1 MSGQSPETQARLQS
15 INKFLEEIYGHPR
28 WLSDILRAAGMDEDE
43 ITRLRSDHLDD
54 YLAGLLRRWWSW
66 MAEILPSRRDDII
79 VRRYGLN
86 GSPRPSLAHLGHEY
100 GISRER
106 VRQLEKSALKRLRYP
121 ARRRRLER
129 IAVETAREIFG
140 GSDRGG
146 CD

>member
-1 MSGQSPETQARLQS
+1 MRSAPAAFSRVPYSAMCSLTPETQARLQS

-28 WLSDILRAAGMDEDE
+28 WLSDILRAAGMGEDE

-54 YLAGLLRRWWSW
+54 YLAGLLRRWRSW
-66 MAEILPSRRDDII
+66 MAEILPSRRDDIV

-106 VRQLEKSALKRLRYP
+106 VRQLEKSAMKR
-121 ARRRRLER
+121 
-129 IAVETAREIFG
+129 
-140 GSDRGG
+140 
-146 CD
+146 